1 MLDIGDATKK
11 FTDEFFLAYGVLP
24 NNDSIQAFRK
34 AWNAEVRTQ
43 RATTATETVTKM
55 AKVYDKN
62 SEPVIDKKTGKQKLD
77 KFGQPMYKSQL
88 KNAEGVLQYKPMI
101 GQDTLTMGQ
110 GFTAEEQSEFMADY
124 LVANFP
130 EIADAEDLG
139 GAART
144 IYDAVVK
151 LDQDNYREVSNFASV
166 APVIKEVIGSG
177 RPEVAQEYLKQYT
190 DRVRKDSATRYM
202 AIAKNLAEGQNV
214 ADLAKPLMDEASA
227 VLETS
232 VDIKDPLIVQM
243 LNFQAPNGE
252 YRLPNEFEKKQLLMK
267 DSRMQRTSTAI
278 NSAVNVA
285 QTLRSRLRG

>member
-1 MLDIGDATKK
+1 
-11 FTDEFFLAYGVLP
+11 
-24 NNDSIQAFRK
+24 
-34 AWNAEVRTQ
+34 
-43 RATTATETVTKM
+43 
-55 AKVYDKN
+55 
-62 SEPVIDKKTGKQKLD
+62 
-77 KFGQPMYKSQL
+77 MYKSQL
-88 KNAEGVLQYKPMI
+88 RNAEGVLQYKPMI
-101 GQDTLTMGQ
+101 SQDTLTMGQ
-110 GFTAEEQSEFMADY
+110 GFTAEEQAEFMSDY

-190 DRVRKDSATRYM
+190 DKVRKDSATRYM